1 MQKKKQT
8 HQILIV
14 DGGMSFAND
23 AKALE
28 WLIKCDWDLVEKRHS
43 WKKWLA
49 DGLVD
54 HFDTIRI
61 DMPNTMNAKY
71 DEWKI
76 WFEKYFKHIHGTHHH
91 LTHRTTLERIEEKKH
106 EEEHANDTKLILIG
120 HSLGGAF
127 LMKYLSESGFP
138 RGIDALHLVAP
149 VLDDDGVKDESIATF
164 AFSTGGLPH
173 LHKSIPHIH
182 IWGSTDDS
190 VVPYDQAIRY
200 HVSMIGSVLH
210 TFHNRGHFVDQAHF
224 VELFEEIL
232 KTTK

>member
-1 MQKKKQT
+1 MQKKIQK
-8 HQILIV
+8 HQIVIV

-23 AKALE
+23 AQALE
-28 WLIKCDWDLVEKRHS
+28 WLTHCDWDLIGKMPS

-49 DGLVD
+49 EGLSD

-76 WFEKYFKHIHGTHHH
+76 WFEKHFRHIHGTHHH
-91 LTHRTTLERIEEKKH
+91 LTHKTTLERIEEKKH
-106 EEEHANDTKLILIG
+106 DDEHKKLILIG
-120 HSLGGAF
+120 HSLWGIF

-149 VLDDDGVKDESIATF
+149 MLDNDWLKGESVWSF
-164 AFSTGGLPH
+164 GFSTGGLPH
-173 LHKSIPHIH
+173 LHKSIPQIH
-182 IWGSTDDS
+182 IWASTDDD
-190 VVPYDQAIRY
+190 VVPYDHAIRY
-200 HVSMIGSVLH
+200 HVSMFGSVLH
-210 TFHNRGHFVDQAHF
+210 TFHDRGHFVGQSHF

-232 KTTK
+232 KSIR